1 MTQGVG
7 ITQRVGDRIAPTSLE
22 FRWLIF
28 TPNAAGLITGLFFR
42 MVIFIWTADV
52 LLTIGDILTSG
63 TTPFEN
69 LISPFTHNTKENRKI
84 LFDQTILL
92 FDRLVAL

>member
-52 LLTIGDILTSG
+52 LL
-63 TTPFEN
+63 
-69 LISPFTHNTKENRKI
+69 R
-84 LFDQTILL
+84 
-92 FDRLVAL
+92 

>member
-1 MTQGVG
+1 LHKLWKKKFFDATFAFSAGTAAGQFPSSDGWIEDLSDMTQGVG

-42 MVIFIWTADV
+42 MVIFIWTADGTP
-52 LLTIGDILTSG
+52 TIGIY
-63 TTPFEN
+63 
-69 LISPFTHNTKENRKI
+69 
-84 LFDQTILL
+84 
-92 FDRLVAL
+92 

>member
-42 MVIFIWTADV
+42 MSYLYGQLMV
-52 LLTIGDILTSG
+52 LL
-63 TTPFEN
+63 
-69 LISPFTHNTKENRKI
+69 R
-84 LFDQTILL
+84 
-92 FDRLVAL
+92 